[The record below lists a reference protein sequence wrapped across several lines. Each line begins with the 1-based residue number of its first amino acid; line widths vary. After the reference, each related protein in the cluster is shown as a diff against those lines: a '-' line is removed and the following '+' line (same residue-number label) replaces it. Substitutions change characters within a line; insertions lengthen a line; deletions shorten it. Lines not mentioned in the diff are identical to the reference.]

1 MKNEKITYLASNK
14 HCNKLT
20 WNIQQDG
27 GPLPSKAERKHM
39 VVDEVDV
46 SFLVFDWFRV
56 FPEISCVPRA
66 VGVVHFSNPIGS
78 NIPQRNEF
86 NPKVLQATE
95 SITLWEYFM

>member
-46 SFLVFDWFRV
+46 SFSRIWLV
-56 FPEISCVPRA
+56 PSLS
-66 VGVVHFSNPIGS
+66 GN
-78 NIPQRNEF
+78 
-86 NPKVLQATE
+86 
-95 SITLWEYFM
+95 